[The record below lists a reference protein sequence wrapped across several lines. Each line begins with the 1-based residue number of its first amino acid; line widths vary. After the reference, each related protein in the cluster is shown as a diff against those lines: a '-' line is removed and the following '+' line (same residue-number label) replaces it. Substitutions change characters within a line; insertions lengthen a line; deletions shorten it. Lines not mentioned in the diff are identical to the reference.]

1 MVTRIFPR
9 FKRFVFLR
17 LFKIFSFAQYSIEM
31 RSISDKPDQEPFSP
45 KKRYSPSSSYVDQG
59 VLLGN
64 DVTKANSAIAK
75 KYSLPTRA
83 RKDVSQI
90 ETRTRTRSADN
101 EVHEAYEN
109 PAIFTET
116 NDESTS
122 VPRRKLSRNNRMESP
137 FYTEPSTTASSPPL
151 PSVKS
156 RYTKPKKGDTPDVH
170 ANASPIVKGE
180 LQRKGSVVL
189 VSKSQT
195 GETCFQVKTP
205 AEFKPKTEKDKI
217 RKSIEYN
224 V

>member
-1 MVTRIFPR
+1 
-9 FKRFVFLR
+9 
-17 LFKIFSFAQYSIEM
+17 
-31 RSISDKPDQEPFSP
+31 
-45 KKRYSPSSSYVDQG
+45 
-59 VLLGN
+59 
-64 DVTKANSAIAK
+64 
-75 KYSLPTRA
+75 
-83 RKDVSQI
+83 
-90 ETRTRTRSADN
+90 
-101 EVHEAYEN
+101 
-109 PAIFTET
+109 
-116 NDESTS
+116 
-122 VPRRKLSRNNRMESP
+122 MESP

-156 RYTKPKKGDTPDVH
+156 RYTKPKKGDTPDVN